1 MDSSKLNA
9 RQMQDKTTFGV
20 RASLKALTIKGNQ
33 EDGLPYEKIK
43 RWQCALDRNRIALG
57 LNRLGILCLSL
68 VLMFVLGGCEDLV
81 DILKP
86 TDRPNNGQSGAYR
99 LHESVDIRIS
109 GKSGENIKF
118 GDYFSDMTKV
128 WSGNRAAGIG
138 TGFGDFHVTLP
149 VNIVVSDSQDDTL
162 NIEDIFGDNKFTWQR
177 LESLSD
183 QARLVGGV
191 FEVDMPVLIRV
202 SDSKRILIDVEDI
215 FGDNSFTWTVDT
227 TDTILDVGQ
236 IVGVGGPFRIAMSV
250 TIEVFDSQDVEVDVE
265 DVFCDMSFDWNG
277 GAQSSAG
284 FVGGSMGVEMPLTFR
299 VERSERVRINLED
312 TAGDLKLNWTAG
324 GSKVVGGPIRF
335 DVPTNFIVVNSRDV
349 NIDFE
354 DQASDNILNWVL
366 EGQGQNPTP
375 QLKTPV
381 TASTPAVFRVTDSR
395 GVKIN
400 SEDFFGDNVFVWK
413 GPFPQEARTGLD
425 GAVSVRAP
433 TRFEVKVSQD
443 VNIDAEDVYGDNV
456 FAWYPPR
463 IDQASPLPA
472 SVYKVVGDV
481 RRDVVGSDSVII
493 EFANFNKGNQYL
505 WGPAPK

>member
-1 MDSSKLNA
+1 MDFNKLKA
-9 RQMQDKTTFGV
+9 RQRQDEISFGV
-20 RASLKALTIKGNQ
+20 RASLKAPTIKGNR
-33 EDGLPYEKIK
+33 DGDLPYEKIK
-43 RWQCALDRNRIALG
+43 RWQCVLDRNRIVLG

-68 VLMFVLGGCEDLV
+68 VLIFVLGACEDLEDLV
-81 DILKP
+81 DKP
-86 TDRPNNGQSGAYR
+86 TDNGQSGAYK
-99 LHESVDIRIS
+99 LYESVGIQIS
-109 GKSGENIKF
+109 GRSGENIQF
-118 GDYFSDMTKV
+118 GDYFSDMTEV
-128 WSGNRAAGIG
+128 WSGNRAAGDG
-138 TGFGDFHVTLP
+138 TGFGDFRVTLP
-149 VNIVVSDSQDDTL
+149 VNIEVSDSQDDTL
-162 NIEDIFGDNKFTWQR
+162 IVKDIFGDNKFTWQR

-183 QARLVGGV
+183 QARRVGGV

-236 IVGVGGPFRIAMSV
+236 IVGGVGGPFRIAMSV

-265 DVFCDMSFDWNG
+265 DVFCDMNFTWNG
-277 GAQSSAG
+277 GAQSSAS
-284 FVGGSMGVEMPLTFR
+284 FVGGSMGIEMPLTFR

-312 TAGDLKLNWTAG
+312 TAGDMKLNWTAG
-324 GSKVVGGPIRF
+324 GSEVVGGPIRF

-354 DQASDNILNWVL
+354 DQAGDNILNWVL
-366 EGQGQNPTP
+366 KGQGQNPTP
-375 QLKTPV
+375 PQLNTPV
-381 TASTPAVFRVTDSR
+381 TASTPAVFRVIDSR

-413 GPFPQEARTGLD
+413 GPFPQEARPGLD
-425 GAVSVRAP
+425 VAVSVWAP
-433 TRFEVKVSQD
+433 TTFEVKVSQD

-456 FAWYPPR
+456 FAWYPPN

-493 EFANFNKGNQYL
+493 EFANLNKGNQYL
-505 WGPAPK
+505 WGPAPE